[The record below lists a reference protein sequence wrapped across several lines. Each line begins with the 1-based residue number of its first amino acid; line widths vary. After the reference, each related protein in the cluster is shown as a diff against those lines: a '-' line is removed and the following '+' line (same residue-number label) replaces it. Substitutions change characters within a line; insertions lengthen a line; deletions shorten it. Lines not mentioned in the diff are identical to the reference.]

1 MAELEPDA
9 PEDEPVTSGTGAP
22 RRFPEP
28 ENADAG
34 PLGGGTYSS
43 LRRLATR
50 SSTGSPDRTFR
61 MWGGARLVPHHT
73 SMPIKCVI
81 ERKTYVDVPGVY
93 LVENLGIAR
102 VIVAHQFTVLNTEAI
117 APEGKMAD
125 RWVILC
131 E

>member
-1 MAELEPDA
+1 M
-9 PEDEPVTSGTGAP
+9 
-22 RRFPEP
+22 
-28 ENADAG
+28 
-34 PLGGGTYSS
+34 
-43 LRRLATR
+43 
-50 SSTGSPDRTFR
+50 
-61 MWGGARLVPHHT
+61 PHHT

-131 E
+131 EQGQKTQYGDDSKRVTIIPVAAAGALGSGMKELSTSSEPSV